1 MSGSSHLSRIETQW
15 SVVNKAHNSKSNEP
29 ALSQL
34 LETYGPAIKRYLMA
48 SMRNPEAVDEVFQEF
63 ALKLVRGDFRV
74 ADSKKGQFRKLI
86 KTVLYRLMIDYYRR
100 AQRDVRFGSG
110 QEVED
115 IGAESIQADSL
126 DNNFTIAWR
135 SSLLETAWNR
145 LQRLQLQTSKPYHL
159 VLRARVDHPEM
170 TTRQLYDHL
179 QTASEDLPKET
190 AFRVFLHRARKRFAA
205 ILLDLIK
212 ESIDDPSP
220 EDIEMELIE
229 LGLHHFCKPMING

>member
-1 MSGSSHLSRIETQW
+1 
-15 SVVNKAHNSKSNEP
+15 
-29 ALSQL
+29 
-34 LETYGPAIKRYLMA
+34 
-48 SMRNPEAVDEVFQEF
+48 
-63 ALKLVRGDFRV
+63 
-74 ADSKKGQFRKLI
+74 
-86 KTVLYRLMIDYYRR
+86 MIDYYRR

-115 IGAESIQADSL
+115 IGAESIQTDSL
-126 DNNFTIAWR
+126 DNNFTLAWR

-145 LQRLQLQTSKPYHL
+145 LQRLQLQTSKPYYL

-179 QTASEDLPKET
+179 QTASDGMPKESS
-190 AFRVFLHRARKRFAA
+190 FRVFLHRARKRFAA

-212 ESIDDPSP
+212 ESIDDPSL

-229 LGLHHFCKPMING
+229 LGLHHFCKPMIDG